1 MPKKSFKIIPDP
13 KAPQELEYAKFQY
26 KDLILETAG
35 IGDIE
40 ELRVWKNENRQYFFN
55 KNIIS
60 AKDQEK
66 WFDDFLITEDDYIFM
81 IKYGD
86 LNIGCIGFRLL
97 SGVVDVYNVILG
109 NRQYLSQGIMSFALT
124 LMCSFIL
131 DNYKNDITVRVLID
145 NPARKWYEKN
155 NFLEICEK
163 EDHVFLKLKTGKFK
177 YLKYNVKKN

>member
-1 MPKKSFKIIPDP
+1 MPKKTFKLIPDP
-13 KAPQELEYAKFQY
+13 QGPQEAVYAEFQY

-40 ELRVWKNENRQYFFN
+40 QLRVWKNENRQYFFN

-60 AKDQEK
+60 GNEQAK

-81 IKYGD
+81 IKCGD
-86 LNIGCIGFRLL
+86 LSIGCIGFRLL
-97 SGVVDVYNVILG
+97 NGVMDVYNVILG
-109 NRQYLSQGIMSFALT
+109 NRQYLSKGIMSFALA

-131 DNYKNDITVRVLID
+131 DNYDNDITVRVLLD

-155 NFLEICEK
+155 GFLKICKK
-163 EDHVFLKLKTGKFK
+163 EDHVFMKLETGKFK
-177 YLKYNVKKN
+177 YLKYNVKTN